1 MPPVIVN
8 VPAGMLITELAGADA
23 MAALTDVVVTVPL
36 LTVLQA
42 EVTQAVVDRR
52 SGMAPISSARWI
64 DDSRPVL
71 GVGQRAA

>member
-42 EVTQAVVDRR
+42 EVTQAVVRLLIV
-52 SGMAPISSARWI
+52 APAWLQSVARDGLMIPDQFW
-64 DDSRPVL
+64 
-71 GVGQRAA
+71 A